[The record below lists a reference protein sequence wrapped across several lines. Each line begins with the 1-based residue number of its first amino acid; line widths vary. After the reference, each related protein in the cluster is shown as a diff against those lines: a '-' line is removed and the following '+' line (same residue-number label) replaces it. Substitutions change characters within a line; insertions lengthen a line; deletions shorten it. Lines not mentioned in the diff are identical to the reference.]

1 MDATPERAL
10 RAVQII
16 KATRAASEVV
26 RHNPL
31 APAETTLNCDSVVS
45 VDVESLDS
53 SCEVMPDE
61 GYIVTLEGC
70 EMDNGETFDAEL
82 VVSTPDIESGD
93 IAAANSVVDP
103 TRVLAVAP
111 MWMASAQII
120 TDTGTKITTCG
131 TLDRNV
137 FQSHE
142 DYRLTI
148 ESTDGAFARYAVA
161 STGRMGNG
169 QVIGR
174 TDRIQ
179 LEASHPAE
187 EVVDLSVRTRTEQ
200 VGTIASGGVA
210 ELVQDGGENLYFRP
224 RLTQQERVLWS
235 PHRSIRRALD
245 ISEL

>member
-1 MDATPERAL
+1 MTLTRTLLSASLILTIACDDADRVDIDETQANSARQGLDATPERAL

-111 MWMASAQII
+111 MWMANHHGYGNKNH
-120 TDTGTKITTCG
+120 DLWHTGPQCIP
-131 TLDRNV
+131 
-137 FQSHE
+137 
-142 DYRLTI
+142 
-148 ESTDGAFARYAVA
+148 ES
-161 STGRMGNG
+161 
-169 QVIGR
+169 
-174 TDRIQ
+174 
-179 LEASHPAE
+179 
-187 EVVDLSVRTRTEQ
+187 
-200 VGTIASGGVA
+200 
-210 ELVQDGGENLYFRP
+210 
-224 RLTQQERVLWS
+224 
-235 PHRSIRRALD
+235 
-245 ISEL
+245 